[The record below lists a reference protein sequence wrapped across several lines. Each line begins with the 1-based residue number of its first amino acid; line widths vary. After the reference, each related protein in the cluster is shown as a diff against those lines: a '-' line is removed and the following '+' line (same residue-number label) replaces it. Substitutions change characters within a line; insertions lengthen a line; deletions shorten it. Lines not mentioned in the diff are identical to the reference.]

1 MLTESPGLTDSE
13 RGERHVR
20 IAHLEVELVGGP
32 VVGGLVGD
40 IAPALRVSDE
50 DELPRTGERLH
61 DVLPD
66 AHGRRQASDS
76 RCEPAIG
83 PICSIPPSTDQEAPV
98 T

>member
-1 MLTESPGLTDSE
+1 MSASRTSRSSWLAARSWAAWLATLP
-13 RGERHVR
+13 R
-20 IAHLEVELVGGP
+20 
-32 VVGGLVGD
+32 
-40 IAPALRVSDE
+40 LRVSDE